1 MVDTVDNLP
10 IRPSSNLFDS
20 LISEVQVVTLDNL
33 IEASRCIEPIIILSA
48 SLAPLVVSLP
58 RVISILFSI
67 AIA

>member
-10 IRPSSNLFDS
+10 IRPSSNLFDC

-33 IEASRCIEPIIILSA
+33 VEATRCIEAIIILSA
-48 SLAPLVVSLP
+48 SLASLVVCLT
-58 RVISILFSI
+58 RVVSILFPI